1 MFVLNLNQLFNNF
14 VKYIGVIRKCN
25 VKVICIKVLNVLLDL
40 MLQNMINV
48 NDIMYVD
55 FDIINFNKI
64 QILFYFDNLEFNN
77 IIYCILGYILF

>member
-1 MFVLNLNQLFNNF
+1 
-14 VKYIGVIRKCN
+14 
-25 VKVICIKVLNVLLDL
+25 
-40 MLQNMINV
+40 MINV

-77 IIYCILGYILF
+77 IIYCILGYIFLNMN